1 MASKYNENKCYKS
14 LYNCFNNNNSFVCT
28 WVIFAYN
35 PHIKLIMF
43 SKPIILIIV
52 LTLLIVFY
60 LVIRIGAGKK
70 DDIEK
75 SKNLTK
81 YLFGVRVL
89 IAILT
94 LVGLILWFFL

>member
-1 MASKYNENKCYKS
+1 
-14 LYNCFNNNNSFVCT
+14 
-28 WVIFAYN
+28 
-35 PHIKLIMF
+35 MF

-60 LVIRIGAGKK
+60 FVIRIGAGKK

-89 IAILT
+89 IAILA

>member
-1 MASKYNENKCYKS
+1 
-14 LYNCFNNNNSFVCT
+14 
-28 WVIFAYN
+28 
-35 PHIKLIMF
+35 MF
-43 SKPIILIIV
+43 SKPIILIIIFI
-52 LTLLIVFY
+52 LLIVFY

-89 IAILT
+89 IVILA